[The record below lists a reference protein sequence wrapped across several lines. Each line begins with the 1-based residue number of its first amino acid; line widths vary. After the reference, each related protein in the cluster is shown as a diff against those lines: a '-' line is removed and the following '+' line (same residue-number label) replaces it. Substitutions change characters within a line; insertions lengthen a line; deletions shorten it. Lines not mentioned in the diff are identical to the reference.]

1 MELDFIISLML
12 VFASNVFFFFSGICL
27 NSLVILSFWRSVQ
40 LRKKVCY
47 FMIMVLSC
55 NDLLAVL
62 TNHPLLALT
71 AMLWSTGKLDH
82 YSSWMIISFD
92 FTDVFLSCSFLALLV
107 MNFDRYLATHHP
119 LFHRTSIT
127 KRRLLNILGIVIFVQ
142 LTLKLM
148 SVNDFVYS
156 SEVYHILY
164 QIIFFP
170 PIIFINYKLFSIA
183 RKSRK
188 DHGISSEMKKRLKNV
203 SSCLLAFA
211 CFAVLSIPAA
221 VYTGVDI
228 ASKTTP
234 ALSDNAMLAR
244 FWTKTFFAM
253 NATWNC
259 LIFYWKNKI
268 LRIEGMKVIKTLKM
282 AGKSRSPPHHAL
294 DNLQENTKM

>member
-1 MELDFIISLML
+1 ML
-12 VFASNVFFFFSGICL
+12 VFVLNVFFFFSGICL
-27 NSLVILSFWRSVQ
+27 NSLVIISFWRSVQ
-40 LRKKVCY
+40 LRKKLCY

-55 NDLLAVL
+55 TDLLVVL
-62 TNHPLLALT
+62 ANHPLMALT
-71 AMLWSTGKLDH
+71 AMLWSTGKLDQH
-82 YSSWMIISFD
+82 SSWMINSFD
-92 FTDVFLSCSFLALLV
+92 FTDIFISFSLLALLV
-107 MNFDRYLATHHP
+107 MNFDRYLATYHP

-127 KRRLLNILGIVIFVQ
+127 KRRLLTLFGILIFVQ

-156 SEVYHILY
+156 YTVYHILF

-188 DHGISSEMKKRLKNV
+188 DHGISSEMKKRFKNIT
-203 SSCLLAFA
+203 SCLLAFA
-211 CFAVLSIPAA
+211 CFVVVSIPAA
-221 VYTGVDI
+221 VYNGVDM

-234 ALSDNAMLAR
+234 TLSDNAMLAR
-244 FWTKTFFAM
+244 FWAKSFFAM

-268 LRIEGMKVIKTLKM
+268 LRIEGVKLIKTLKM
-282 AGKSRSPPHHAL
+282 AGKLRSQPHHAL
-294 DNLQENTKM
+294 DNLQENAKL